1 VSEPNSEA
9 VEMTSVT
16 IFGRSYD
23 LRGNEDPG
31 YLAELASV
39 VDEKMREVADATGTS
54 DTQKVAILAALNI
67 ADEWLQADRGGSA
80 RPKAGVDRRVARM
93 VTLLDEALVE

>member
-1 VSEPNSEA
+1 VSEPNSES
-9 VEMTSVT
+9 VEMTNVT
-16 IFGRSYD
+16 IFGRTYD

-39 VDEKMREVADATGTS
+39 VDEKMREVADATATS

-67 ADEWLQADRGGSA
+67 ADEWLQADRGGSS
-80 RPKAGVDRRVARM
+80 RTRAGADRRVVRM
-93 VTLLDEALVE
+93 VTLLDEALAE